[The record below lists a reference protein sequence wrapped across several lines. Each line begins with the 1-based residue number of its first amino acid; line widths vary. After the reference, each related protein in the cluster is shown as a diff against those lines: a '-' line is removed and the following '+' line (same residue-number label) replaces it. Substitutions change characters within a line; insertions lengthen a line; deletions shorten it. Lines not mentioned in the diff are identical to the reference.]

1 MAKYTVRITRQI
13 VYSTVVEV
21 EADSEEQAL
30 DQADEMAAAADTDE
44 VMSWDAGSP
53 EHYSG
58 AEIEDAP
65 EHDNGDDKAAA
76 DDEDEQEF
84 A

>member
-1 MAKYTVRITRQI
+1 MAKYSVRITRQI
-13 VYSTVVEV
+13 VFSTVVEV
-21 EADSEEQAL
+21 EAETEEQAL

-65 EHDNGDDKAAA
+65 EHDNGNDKAAN
-76 DDEDEQEF
+76 DEDEQEF